1 MDRAGNQIGL
11 DLAVDDVSIGV
22 RFVPQL
28 ILPCFPPAVSCQRHV
43 IAVVVVVVVAVAVVA
58 VAAPVVGVVV
68 SGGAGA
74 AA

>member
-1 MDRAGNQIGL
+1 LDRAGNQIGL

-43 IAVVVVVVVAVAVVA
+43 IAVVVVVVVVAVVA

>member
-43 IAVVVVVVVAVAVVA
+43 IAVVVVVVVVAVVA

>member
-43 IAVVVVVVVAVAVVA
+43 IAVVVVVAVAVVA